1 MADKIVQWSVFVL
14 ALLSIV
20 TFIILRST
28 GVIDWSWGW
37 ISVPILLLIG
47 DFIYWLFYGIGEMIV
62 DGILLLVC
70 YIYMESVPEE
80 KKSQSEKLR
89 NAIDSCKKEIFHF
102 NHEDIAEDYISP
114 TIFYLY
120 SL

>member
-1 MADKIVQWSVFVL
+1 MADKIVQWLVFVL

-62 DGILLLVC
+62 GGILLLLVC
-70 YIYMESVPEE
+70 YIYG
-80 KKSQSEKLR
+80 KR
-89 NAIDSCKKEIFHF
+89 
-102 NHEDIAEDYISP
+102 
-114 TIFYLY
+114 T
-120 SL
+120 

>member
-1 MADKIVQWSVFVL
+1 MADKIVQWLVFVL

-37 ISVPILLLIG
+37 ISVLLIG

-62 DGILLLVC
+62 GGILLLLVC
-70 YIYMESVPEE
+70 YIYG
-80 KKSQSEKLR
+80 KR
-89 NAIDSCKKEIFHF
+89 
-102 NHEDIAEDYISP
+102 
-114 TIFYLY
+114 T
-120 SL
+120 